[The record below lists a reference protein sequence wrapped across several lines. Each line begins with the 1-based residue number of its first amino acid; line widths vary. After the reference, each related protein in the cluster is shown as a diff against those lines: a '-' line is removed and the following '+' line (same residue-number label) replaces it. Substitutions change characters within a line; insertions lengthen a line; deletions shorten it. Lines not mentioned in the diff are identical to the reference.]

1 MSTLAACCESEV
13 QLWSVS
19 GEKKGVPLALPTG
32 GGAVTGML
40 WGKSGSQPIC
50 VTTKGGAVGIYSNS
64 GKLEQSLVSVSAA
77 TLAAA
82 PKRRGFGPGQRNF
95 VGG

>member
-1 MSTLAACCESEV
+1 MSTLAACCETGV

-19 GEKKGVPLALPTG
+19 GEKKGVPLELPTG

-50 VTTKGGAVGIYSNS
+50 VTTKGGAVGIYSNT
-64 GKLEQSLVSVSAA
+64 GELDQSLKSVSVMH
-77 TLAAA
+77 
-82 PKRRGFGPGQRNF
+82 PR
-95 VGG
+95 